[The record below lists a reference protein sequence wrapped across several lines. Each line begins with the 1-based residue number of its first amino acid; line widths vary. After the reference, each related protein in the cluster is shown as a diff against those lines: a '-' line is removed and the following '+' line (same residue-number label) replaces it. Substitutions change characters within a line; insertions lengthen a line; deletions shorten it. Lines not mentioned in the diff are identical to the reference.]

1 MAPERDIRPQFP
13 PVYTGGHRLRAHQPR
28 GRQEDRFAAIADHT
42 RKNIVQAHHSRHRV
56 RPIRHDVS
64 DAELGDA
71 SPQR

>member
-42 RKNIVQAHHSRHRV
+42 RKNTIQTHHS
-56 RPIRHDVS
+56 
-64 DAELGDA
+64 
-71 SPQR
+71 